1 MQIFKPTQKINGELN
16 LPGDKSISHRAVMF
30 SSLAKGKSILKNLS
44 NGEDVKST
52 QKCFKALGVE
62 IFNEGDEVIVNGA
75 GYKGFSKPAHPL
87 DAGNSGT
94 TTRLISGILAAQNFE
109 SEIIGDESLSKRP
122 MKRIINPLTEM
133 GGKIQSTEKFTLP
146 LKIFPSN
153 NLRSINYHLPVAS
166 AQVKSAILLAG
177 LHLDENSTV
186 FEKIPSRDHTER
198 MLGLKTELKESGR
211 MISVSKKDYPIAK
224 EYFVPSDIST
234 AAFFI
239 VLTLISKNGE
249 LKIKNVSLNETRTGI
264 ITVLKSM
271 GADIQ
276 TENFR
281 IAAGE
286 PLGDI
291 IIRSG
296 KLANIEI
303 EKELIPNIID
313 EIPILSIAG
322 IFAEGNFLIKNAE
335 ELRGKETDRINAMCH
350 NLKLL
355 GLDVEE
361 YPDGFAFGGEIKN
374 MNPVFESFH
383 DHRIAMA
390 FSILSLLLKNGGAV
404 NNFGCVSISNPDFL
418 LQLSRIT
425 F

>member
-1 MQIFKPTQKINGELN
+1 
-16 LPGDKSISHRAVMF
+16 
-30 SSLAKGKSILKNLS
+30 
-44 NGEDVKST
+44 
-52 QKCFKALGVE
+52 
-62 IFNEGDEVIVNGA
+62 
-75 GYKGFSKPAHPL
+75 
-87 DAGNSGT
+87 
-94 TTRLISGILAAQNFE
+94 
-109 SEIIGDESLSKRP
+109 
-122 MKRIINPLTEM
+122 
-133 GGKIQSTEKFTLP
+133 
-146 LKIFPSN
+146 
-153 NLRSINYHLPVAS
+153 
-166 AQVKSAILLAG
+166 
-177 LHLDENSTV
+177 
-186 FEKIPSRDHTER
+186 
-198 MLGLKTELKESGR
+198 MLGLKTELKESGK

-281 IAAGE
+281 LAAGE
-286 PLGDI
+286 PIGDI
-291 IIRSG
+291 IVRSS

-335 ELRGKETDRINAMCH
+335 ELRRKETDRINAMCH

-374 MNPVFESFH
+374 TNPVFESFH